1 MPPNLSSIPMPAAI
15 TELFAP
21 ENKQPS
27 APAPTATAPQMPS
40 CATNTT
46 LALKDLTSTSASTRK
61 AALTKLAW
69 YGEMC
74 SVLPMMKIAISDPD
88 RDVRARAISVS
99 SRIIEKNPSAVELA
113 DAGLQLYR
121 AVANNTNEDPIV
133 RKYALEGAQRVI
145 ASNALYQATQQPGMS
160 GWWAKTKLFVSKHRI
175 GVTAGALVA
184 IGAGSWYVAHKY
196 EKDAAYDNGAAA
208 AYRHVARNGG
218 FVNGRRVR

>member
-1 MPPNLSSIPMPAAI
+1 MPPNLSSIPMPPAI

-21 ENKQPS
+21 ENKQAS
-27 APAPTATAPQMPS
+27 ASTAPTATAPAPQMPS

-99 SRIIEKNPSAVELA
+99 SRIIEKNPSAIELA
-113 DAGLQLYR
+113 EAGLQLYR

-145 ASNALYQATQQPGMS
+145 AANALYQATQQPGMS

-175 GVTAGALVA
+175 GVAAGALAV

-196 EKDAAYDNGAAA
+196 EKDAHKYEKDAAYNRGAYD
-208 AYRHVARNGG
+208 AY
-218 FVNGRRVR
+218 RRVR